1 MYRFEFSPFLDVC
14 LKYFKFSLPLYKYLN
29 TVRYLRI
36 STGKTLW
43 FVDLFELLM
52 VWLISFLHVTS
63 FCLAGYGPILVFYMK
78 KHGGHRRPRRETRC
92 TEGGNNCCHK
102 ETLEINFR
110 DIGWDYI
117 MAPSSIRPNFCTGS
131 CNG

>member
-1 MYRFEFSPFLDVC
+1 MKTNHFKTNILSIDLILNVLH
-14 LKYFKFSLPLYKYLN
+14 LKLILY
-29 TVRYLRI
+29 
-36 STGKTLW
+36 
-43 FVDLFELLM
+43 
-52 VWLISFLHVTS
+52 
-63 FCLAGYGPILVFYMK
+63 AGYGPILVFDMK

-131 CNG
+131 CNGGYIMKNICYFSYCVK